1 VIARYKS
8 LKWDWTKAMVVIPVN
23 FSTEHKAMLGHAKM
37 LFEKGHVSINK
48 KHDKLITSLRTA
60 VENEGVLDKEL
71 TSYDD
76 IFDAFRLALR
86 FYEFKESYQRL
97 E

>member
-1 VIARYKS
+1 
-8 LKWDWTKAMVVIPVN
+8 M
-23 FSTEHKAMLGHAKM
+23 
-37 LFEKGHVSINK
+37 SINS

-60 VENEGVLDKEL
+60 IENEGVLDKEV

-86 FYEFKESYQRL
+86 FYSYG
-97 E
+97 

>member
-1 VIARYKS
+1 
-8 LKWDWTKAMVVIPVN
+8 
-23 FSTEHKAMLGHAKM
+23 MLGHAKM
-37 LFEKGHVSINK
+37 LLENGHISIDQG
-48 KHDKLITSLRTA
+48 KHDKLITALRTA
-60 VENEGVLDKEL
+60 VENEGVLDKKV

-86 FYEFKESYQRL
+86 FYSFKEGNRQY

>member
-1 VIARYKS
+1 MA
-8 LKWDWTKAMVVIPVN
+8 VIPVY
-23 FSTEHKAMLGHAKM
+23 FSTEHKQMLGHTKM
-37 LFEKGHVSINK
+37 ILEDGHICINK

-60 VENEGVLDKEL
+60 VENEGVLDKEV

-86 FYEFKESYQRL
+86 FYSFK
-97 E
+97 

>member
-1 VIARYKS
+1 MIFEQGYIS
-8 LKWDWTKAMVVIPVN
+8 VN
-23 FSTEHKAMLGHAKM
+23 S
-37 LFEKGHVSINK
+37 

-60 VENEGVLDKEL
+60 VENEGILDKEV

-76 IFDAFRLALR
+76 VFDAFRLALK
-86 FYEFKESYQRL
+86 FYSYKENKQQD

>member
-1 VIARYKS
+1 MI
-8 LKWDWTKAMVVIPVN
+8 LED
-23 FSTEHKAMLGHAKM
+23 GHIC
-37 LFEKGHVSINK
+37 INK

-60 VENEGVLDKEL
+60 VENEGVLDKEV

-86 FYEFKESYQRL
+86 FYSFK
-97 E
+97 